1 MYDHGKGSLIT
12 LHLSACG
19 IVEQIHANIFILI
32 SSCTLGMYRRTNFME
47 K

>member
-1 MYDHGKGSLIT
+1 VYDHGKGSLIT

-19 IVEQIHANIFILI
+19 IVEQIHANIFSLI
-32 SSCTLGMYRRTNFME
+32 SSCTLGICRRTNFME

>member
-1 MYDHGKGSLIT
+1 VYDHGKGSLIA

-19 IVEQIHANIFILI
+19 IVEQIHANIFSLI
-32 SSCTLGMYRRTNFME
+32 SSCTSGMCRRTNFME